1 VLSTALRSLLF
12 PYTTLFRSHGEDSL
26 CGGAAVRPRLVAG
39 RVVVRLGKRGAD
51 GRTGW
56 GRCRIRPG
64 PVPRSSGGA
73 AGREADR
80 SKAPPMVPTR
90 HSRGHG
96 RIGAGRRGPRGK
108 RSPAATGPART
119 DRPVRAGRAG
129 SRRGADGA
137 SPARSSNGPA
147 GRSRP
152 ARAVTGRSRSAPTAP
167 PDLHGDELLM
177 TSRGRLGEN
186 ASGQG
191 PDGV

>member
-1 VLSTALRSLLF
+1 SASGR
-12 PYTTLFRSHGEDSL
+12 GE
-26 CGGAAVRPRLVAG
+26 
-39 RVVVRLGKRGAD
+39 RLGEGLGTAPGPSRAGAEIVGAGPRDGSGPFEVPAD
-51 GRTGW
+51 GTHSA
-56 GRCRIRPG
+56 RPG
-64 PVPRSSGGA
+64 PRTGRGGATRGTRKAIPSGG
-73 AGREADR
+73 
-80 SKAPPMVPTR
+80 
-90 HSRGHG
+90 
-96 RIGAGRRGPRGK
+96 GA
-108 RSPAATGPART
+108 ART
-119 DRPVRAGRAG
+119 DRPVRVGRAG
-129 SRRGADGA
+129 SRRGAVGA